1 MVNFCASLTTIP
13 SRIREVSLTIDS
25 LINQTK
31 KPEKI
36 FLNIP
41 YKYERF
47 PEQVISTEQL
57 EKLRNYENLEI
68 IRCEDFGPGTKL
80 LGPINN
86 LEKYSHIVLVDDDH
100 VYQKDMFEIFFREAL
115 KNPDNAYSFCVYEI
129 EDLKVGQG
137 ADGFMINTNY
147 LKNILLFF
155 NNYVKK
161 NKSLFLN
168 DDLWISIYLNK
179 CLNVEIESLNKFLK
193 KRFFSGN
200 KSIYKKHTTI
210 DALIELYEKDR
221 KKARNLRHQESFF
234 EYNMLKKITNNFS
247 NIKF

>member
-1 MVNFCASLTTIP
+1 MVNFCVSLTTIP

-47 PEQVISTEQL
+47 PEQVISTEYL
-57 EKLRNYENLEI
+57 EKLRNLKNLEI
-68 IRCEDFGPGTKL
+68 TRCEDFGPGTKL
-80 LGPINN
+80 LGSINN
-86 LEKYSHIVLVDDDH
+86 LEKYSHVVLVDDDH
-100 VYQKDMFEIFFREAL
+100 VYQKDMFEIFFNEAL
-115 KNPDNAYSFCVYEI
+115 KKPDNAYSFCVYEI

-147 LKNILLFF
+147 LKNIILFF

-161 NKSLFLN
+161 NKSLFFN

-179 CLNVEIESLNKFLK
+179 FLNVEIESLNKFLK

-221 KKARNLRHQESFF
+221 KKARNLRHQESFL

>member
-1 MVNFCASLTTIP
+1 MVNFCVSLTTIP

-47 PEQVISTEQL
+47 PEQVISTEYL
-57 EKLRNYENLEI
+57 EKLRNLKNLEI
-68 IRCEDFGPGTKL
+68 TRCEDFGPGTKL
-80 LGPINN
+80 LGSINN
-86 LEKYSHIVLVDDDH
+86 LEKYSHVVLVDDDH
-100 VYQKDMFEIFFREAL
+100 VYQKDMFEIFFNEAL
-115 KNPDNAYSFCVYEI
+115 KKPENAYSFCVYEI

-147 LKNILLFF
+147 LKNIILFF

-161 NKSLFLN
+161 NKSLFFN

-179 CLNVEIESLNKFLK
+179 FLNVEIESLNKFLK

-210 DALIELYEKDR
+210 DALIEFYEKDR
-221 KKARNLRHQESFF
+221 KKARNLRHQESFL

>member
-1 MVNFCASLTTIP
+1 MVNFCVSLTTIP

-25 LINQTK
+25 LIKQTK

-47 PEQVISTEQL
+47 PGQVISTKYL
-57 EKLRNYENLEI
+57 EKFSNIKNLEVV
-68 IRCEDFGPGTKL
+68 RCDDFGPGTKL
-80 LGPINN
+80 LGSVSD
-86 LEKYSHIVLVDDDH
+86 LKKYSHVILVDDDH
-100 VYQKDMFEIFFREAL
+100 VYQKDMLEIFFNESL
-115 KNPDNAYSFCVYEI
+115 KNPKNAYSFCVYDI

-147 LKNILLFF
+147 FKSILLFF

-161 NKSLFLN
+161 NKSLFFN

-210 DALIELYEKDR
+210 DALIELYDNDR

-247 NIKF
+247 NTKF

>member
-1 MVNFCASLTTIP
+1 MVNFCVSLTTIP

-47 PEQVISTEQL
+47 PEQVISTEYL
-57 EKLRNYENLEI
+57 EKLRNLKNLEI
-68 IRCEDFGPGTKL
+68 TRCEDFGPGTKL
-80 LGPINN
+80 LGSINN
-86 LEKYSHIVLVDDDH
+86 LEKYSHVVLVDDDH
-100 VYQKDMFEIFFREAL
+100 VYQKDMFEIFFNEAL
-115 KNPDNAYSFCVYEI
+115 KKPDNAYSFCVYEI

-147 LKNILLFF
+147 LKKIILFF

-161 NKSLFLN
+161 NKSLFFN

-179 CLNVEIESLNKFLK
+179 FLNVEIESLNKFLK

-221 KKARNLRHQESFF
+221 KKARNLRHQESFL

>member
-47 PEQVISTEQL
+47 PEQVISTEYL
-57 EKLRNYENLEI
+57 EKLRNLKNLEI
-68 IRCEDFGPGTKL
+68 TRCEDFGPGTKL
-80 LGPINN
+80 LGSINN
-86 LEKYSHIVLVDDDH
+86 LEKYSHVVLVDDDH
-100 VYQKDMFEIFFREAL
+100 VYQKDMFEIFLNEAL
-115 KNPDNAYSFCVYEI
+115 KKPDNAYSFCVYEI

-147 LKNILLFF
+147 LKNIILFF

-161 NKSLFLN
+161 NKSLFFN

-179 CLNVEIESLNKFLK
+179 FLNVEIESLNKFLK

-221 KKARNLRHQESFF
+221 KKARNLRHQESFL

>member
-25 LINQTK
+25 LIKQTK

-47 PEQVISTEQL
+47 PEQVISTEYL
-57 EKLRNYENLEI
+57 EKFSNIKNLEVV
-68 IRCEDFGPGTKL
+68 RCDDFGPGTKL
-80 LGPINN
+80 LGSINS
-86 LEKYSHIVLVDDDH
+86 LEKYSHVALVDEDH
-100 VYQKDMFEIFFREAL
+100 IYQKDMFEIFFNESL
-115 KNPDNAYSFCVYEI
+115 KNPKNAYSFCVYEI

-179 CLNVEIESLNKFLK
+179 YLNVEIESLNKFLK

-221 KKARNLRHQESFF
+221 KKARNLRHLESFF
-234 EYNMLKKITNNFS
+234 EYNELKKMTNNFI

>member
-1 MVNFCASLTTIP
+1 MITFI
-13 SRIREVSLTIDS
+13 
-25 LINQTK
+25 K
-31 KPEKI
+31 KICLK
-36 FLNIP
+36 
-41 YKYERF
+41 
-47 PEQVISTEQL
+47 
-57 EKLRNYENLEI
+57 
-68 IRCEDFGPGTKL
+68 
-80 LGPINN
+80 
-86 LEKYSHIVLVDDDH
+86 
-100 VYQKDMFEIFFREAL
+100 FFFNESL
-115 KNPDNAYSFCVYEI
+115 KNPKNAYSFCVYDI

-147 LKNILLFF
+147 FKSILLFF

-161 NKSLFLN
+161 NKSLFFN

-210 DALIELYEKDR
+210 DALIELYDNDR

>member
-1 MVNFCASLTTIP
+1 MLNVCVSLTTIP
-13 SRIREVSLTIDS
+13 SRLKQVRYTIDS
-25 LINQTK
+25 LVKQTHR
-31 KPEKI
+31 PEKI

-41 YKYERF
+41 YQYQRF
-47 PEQVISTEQL
+47 PGQIISKESLQ
-57 EKLRNYENLEI
+57 EFSNIKDLEI
-68 IRCEDFGPGTKL
+68 IRCDDFGPGTKL
-80 LGPINN
+80 LGSASNF
-86 LEKYSHIVLVDDDH
+86 EKFSHVILVDDDH
-100 VYQKDMFEIFFREAL
+100 IYQKDMFEIFFREAL
-115 KNPDNAYSFCVYEI
+115 KNPENAYSFCVYDI

-147 LKNILLFF
+147 LKNTLLFF

-247 NIKF
+247 NVKY

>member
-25 LINQTK
+25 LIKQTK

-47 PEQVISTEQL
+47 PEQVISTKYL
-57 EKLRNYENLEI
+57 EKLNNFKNLEI
-68 IRCEDFGPGTKL
+68 VRCEDFGPGTKL
-80 LGPINN
+80 MGSINN

-100 VYQKDMFEIFFREAL
+100 VYKKDMFEIFFNEAL
-115 KNPDNAYSFCVYEI
+115 KNSDNAYSFYVYDI

-155 NNYVKK
+155 NKYVKK

-179 CLNVEIESLNKFLK
+179 FLNIKIESLSKFLK
-193 KRFFSGN
+193 RSFFSGN
-200 KSIYKKHTTI
+200 KSVYKKHTTI

-221 KKARNLRHQESFF
+221 KKARSLRYQESFF